1 MVFIFHFLVLTFVL
15 LLSCSEENKL
25 PHKEDS
31 PQSADGKGL
40 QENVSLAV
48 SSPATIMEIPP
59 DPPQVSSEEITGEAE
74 GPLLSEN
81 DPVSEY
87 KEGEKEVRGTQRLE
101 SGAREAGGHFLNDND
116 EANKSRGENNIDIS
130 RFDLPEEETVP
141 LGLGEPFF
149 LPETPVAK
157 KVFSGIKKE
166 TFEDGTL
173 KRESHY
179 LEGKKHGPY
188 TVWYEN
194 GGMQKKGW
202 MKDDRWHGTYQE
214 WWSEGELKVKGA
226 YFEGM
231 QNGAWRFF
239 DTDGNALPTL
249 YFDMGKE
256 VTRDLKKLRSH

>member
-1 MVFIFHFLVLTFVL
+1 MIFIFHFLVLTFVL

-25 PHKEDS
+25 PDKETSSKPVDT
-31 PQSADGKGL
+31 KGL
-40 QENVSLAV
+40 QGDVSQGV
-48 SSPATIMEIPP
+48 SSPSIIMESSKANPR
-59 DPPQVSSEEITGEAE
+59 VTSEEKIGEAE
-74 GPLLSEN
+74 GPLEPASGLASATKHGG
-81 DPVSEY
+81 
-87 KEGEKEVRGTQRLE
+87 KEARGSPELRAPSLRGRDKATNSREEK
-101 SGAREAGGHFLNDND
+101 NM
-116 EANKSRGENNIDIS
+116 DIS
-130 RFDLPEEETVP
+130 RFDLREEEVVP

-149 LPETPVAK
+149 LPEAPFAK
-157 KVFSGIKKE
+157 KAFSGIKKE
-166 TFEDGTL
+166 TFEDGSL

-188 TVWYEN
+188 TVWYES

-202 MKDDRWHGTYQE
+202 MKKDKWHGTYQE

-249 YFDMGKE
+249 HFDMGQE
-256 VTRDLKKLRSH
+256 VTRDLKKLRPD